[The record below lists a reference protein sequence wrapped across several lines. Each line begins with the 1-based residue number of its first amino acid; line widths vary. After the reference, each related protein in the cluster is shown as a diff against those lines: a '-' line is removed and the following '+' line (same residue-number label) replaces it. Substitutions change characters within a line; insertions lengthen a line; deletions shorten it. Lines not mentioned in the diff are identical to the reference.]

1 VNRRAR
7 GLAALAAIAAA
18 FFVSLFLLNRFV
30 DRMIFYPTRGVDLTA
45 EELGVRAEEV
55 FLRTSDG
62 VRIHAFYLPSSGA
75 TRALLFL
82 HGNAGNAS
90 HRLPN
95 AAELAKLGANVLLL
109 DYRGYGRSDGSPNER
124 GVYADARAGFAH
136 LVESRGFEAQR
147 VVVFGRSIGGA
158 VAVDLAQDRP
168 LAGLVLESTFS
179 SIGDVSRSARWCAG
193 DSTRRRRSSGCA
205 VPCSSSTATAT
216 TSSRSSWAAGSSRSH
231 RSRRPSKCSPGRDT
245 TTPCTS
251 EGVRTSRRLVA
262 SSIAWLRRDR
272 LQTSNG
278 RGPRRNALRP
288 PQTTQRTR
296 GAMVP
301 RVF

>member
-1 VNRRAR
+1 VNRRTR
-7 GLAALAAIAAA
+7 GLAALAAIAAPLL
-18 FFVSLFLLNRFV
+18 VSVWLLNRFV
-30 DRMIFYPTRGVDLTA
+30 DRMIFYPTPGVDLTA

-62 VRIHAFYLPSSGA
+62 VRIHGFYLPSSGA

-95 AAELAKLGANVLLL
+95 AAALADLGANVLLL

-179 SIGDVSRSARWCAG
+179 SIGDVAASIFRGLPFGALVRGRFDSAAKIERVRCPLLFFHG
-193 DSTRRRRSSGCA
+193 D
-205 VPCSSSTATAT
+205 
-216 TSSRSSWAAGSSRSH
+216 
-231 RSRRPSKCSPGRDT
+231 RDDII
-245 TTPCTS
+245 PI
-251 EGVRTSRRLVA
+251 ELGRRLFEVA
-262 SSIAWLRRDR
+262 PEPKTFEVLAGAGHNDTVYVGGRAYFETFGRFLDR
-272 LQTSNG
+272 V
-278 RGPRRNALRP
+278 AP
-288 PQTTQRTR
+288 P
-296 GAMVP
+296 
-301 RVF
+301 